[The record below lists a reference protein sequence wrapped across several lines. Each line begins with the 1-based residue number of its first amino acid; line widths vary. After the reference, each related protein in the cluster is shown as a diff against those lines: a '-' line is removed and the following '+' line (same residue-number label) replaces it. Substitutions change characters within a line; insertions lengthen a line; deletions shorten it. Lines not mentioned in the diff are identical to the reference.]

1 MFNLPFFRR
10 TSDTFGLDIGSS
22 AVKVVQLHGSSL
34 IGLGVAS
41 LPPDAIAEGTIKDP
55 PSVVEAIKD
64 AVGRAA
70 VGSKEAAIGVSGR
83 ELIIKKVQIPE
94 VPVKEL
100 RDAVQLEAEH
110 HIPFAIDEVFLDYHV
125 VGRHDGAMDLIL
137 VAVKKS
143 KVVEYVGVVEEAGL
157 NAVVV
162 DVDGSTGAGQGI
174 STDIIDAAARAY
186 VRALSV
192 AVARAQA
199 PDALGLPETA
209 A

>member
-110 HIPFAIDEVFLDYHV
+110 HIPSAIDEALRDDHG
-125 VGRHDGAMDLIL
+125 VGRHDGGMDLIR
-137 VAVKKS
+137 VAAQRS
-143 KVVEYVGVVEEAGL
+143 KVDE
-157 NAVVV
+157 
-162 DVDGSTGAGQGI
+162 
-174 STDIIDAAARAY
+174 
-186 VRALSV
+186 
-192 AVARAQA
+192 AVATVE
-199 PDALGLPETA
+199 LVG
-209 A
+209 

>member
-1 MFNLPFFRR
+1 MFNIPFFRR
-10 TSDTFGLDIGSS
+10 TSDTFGMDIGSS
-22 AVKVVQLHGSSL
+22 ARKLWQLRGSSL

-70 VGSKEAAIGVSGR
+70 VNVKEAAIGVSGR

-94 VPVKEL
+94 VPAREL

-143 KVVEYVGVVEEAGL
+143 KVVEYVGVVEEAGIDTVVWAFDGVARGKHIGL
-157 NAVVV
+157 NQTN
-162 DVDGSTGAGQGI
+162 DGSDGGSRTASALPNETSSLRADGI
-174 STDIIDAAARAY
+174 TII
-186 VRALSV
+186 S
-192 AVARAQA
+192 
-199 PDALGLPETA
+199 
-209 A
+209 